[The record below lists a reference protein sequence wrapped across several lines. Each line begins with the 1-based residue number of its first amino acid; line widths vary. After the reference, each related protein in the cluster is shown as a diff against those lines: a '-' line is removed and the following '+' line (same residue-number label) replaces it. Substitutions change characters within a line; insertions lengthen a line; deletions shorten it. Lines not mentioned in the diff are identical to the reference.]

1 MCKGKQLWDSSC
13 GGHPDPTFI
22 LLQWEEWFI
31 ISRPKIGF
39 WVNTC
44 HIVQSLR
51 KSQAPILPVRD
62 PPSSVGQLPYAI
74 TWQPETNLTLRSPP
88 PHSACCAVGSL
99 SIDVIISSI
108 FLIRLLLHPLLGT
121 PTSWCI
127 QPPLPAFFFITDD
140 ILPVK
145 RIKLSCSG
153 SISFLFL
160 GQLSGIS
167 VHKQAS

>member
-99 SIDVIISSI
+99 SIVIISQHLSYQASPPSSPG
-108 FLIRLLLHPLLGT
+108 HPHLSVHS
-121 PTSWCI
+121 PTS
-127 QPPLPAFFFITDD
+127 PH
-140 ILPVK
+140 ILLYHWWHPT
-145 RIKLSCSG
+145 SENG
-153 SISFLFL
+153 SNYLVVGPFHFYF
-160 GQLSGIS
+160 
-167 VHKQAS
+167 